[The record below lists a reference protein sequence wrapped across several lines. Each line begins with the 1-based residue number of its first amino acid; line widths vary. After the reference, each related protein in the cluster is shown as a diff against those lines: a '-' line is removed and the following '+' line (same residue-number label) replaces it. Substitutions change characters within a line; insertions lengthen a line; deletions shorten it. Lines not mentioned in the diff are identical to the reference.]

1 MRRQLRRVVPELA
14 HYFGVRPW
22 EIDELTYGEID
33 ELLRRLRTLPPI
45 GGVVMMQPAK
55 G

>member
-1 MRRQLRRVVPELA
+1 MRRQLRRVTPELA

-22 EIDELTYGEID
+22 EIEDCTYGEID
-33 ELLRRLRTLPPI
+33 ELLSRLKKLPPI
-45 GGVVMMQPAK
+45 GGVVMMQPTK